1 MSAATSWGRRG
12 LLGLLF
18 VLACLGVTLSIVAV
32 WAHQTVLGTDRFVT
46 VVGRIAEEPEVQA
59 FAADRLARQV
69 VVAADVEGR
78 IAERLPSDQ
87 AFLAA
92 PLANAIERILDE
104 RLTGFFATERAQSAL
119 VTATGAAHRR
129 LVTVLRGDSDVVSV
143 EGTTVTIDLLPL
155 AVSGLAELQSLGVVP
170 ATVVLPDVSDQAGRD
185 ASVAAL
191 EDRLGRDLPDDFGL
205 VAIADAN
212 RLAAAQGLVR
222 AFDIVVIVLA
232 LVTLA
237 LCTAT
242 VVLARRRLRM
252 VVALGLGVVV
262 AIIVARIIVR
272 TALTGIT
279 ASVAS
284 GGSGDVLTLV
294 IGDLTADLATW
305 TWILVALGIVVAAT
319 AAVASRP
326 AWVTTGAD
334 ALTASSSRSERMEAW
349 VRDHVDGIGW
359 AAAIVLTVAVLAVA
373 LTPELAVLVGI
384 ALVLLAWSG
393 LLRRRTPSD
402 GPAEP
407 A

>member
-1 MSAATSWGRRG
+1 

-18 VLACLGVTLSIVAV
+18 VLACLGVTLSVVAV

-46 VVGRIAEEPEVQA
+46 VVGRVAEEPEVQA

-104 RLTGFFATERAQSAL
+104 RLTAFFATERAQSAL
-119 VTATGAAHRR
+119 VTATEAAHRR
-129 LVTVLRGDSDVVSV
+129 LVTVLRGDSDIVSV

-155 AVSGLAELQSLGVVP
+155 AVGGLAELQSLGVIP
-170 ATVVLPDVSDQAGRD
+170 ATVVLPDVSDQAGRE
-185 ASVAAL
+185 STVAAL
-191 EDRLGRDLPDDFGL
+191 EDRLGRDLPEDFGL
-205 VAIADAN
+205 VSIADAN

-237 LCTAT
+237 LCAAT

-252 VVALGLGVVV
+252 VVALALGVVV

-279 ASVAS
+279 TSIAS

-294 IGDLTADLATW
+294 IQDLTTDLATW
-305 TWILVALGIVVAAT
+305 TWILVALGIVVAVT
-319 AAVASRP
+319 AAIAGRP
-326 AWVTTGAD
+326 AWVTSGAD
-334 ALTASSSRSERMEAW
+334 ALTASSSRSQRTEAW

-359 AAAIVLTVAVLAVA
+359 TVAIVLAVAVLAVA
-373 LTPELAVLVGI
+373 VTPELAVLVGI
-384 ALVLLAWSG
+384 GLVLLAWSG

-402 GPAEP
+402 HPTEP